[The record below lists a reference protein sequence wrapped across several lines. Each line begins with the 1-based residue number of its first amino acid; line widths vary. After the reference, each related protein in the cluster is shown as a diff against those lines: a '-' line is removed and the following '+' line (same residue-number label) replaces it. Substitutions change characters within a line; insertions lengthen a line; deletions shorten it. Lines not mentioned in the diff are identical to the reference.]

1 LAAVHITQFPESMAY
16 LRGQAVQEEVDEQ
29 LVSYVQ
35 LTPERVYPLKQVR
48 QVRLELQEAQGKGQ
62 AA

>member
-1 LAAVHITQFPESMAY
+1 MAY